1 MRGWRPLGCLVSE
14 TGDMRVAAGIL
25 GILLSLG
32 CLFQS
37 CAVLTASSM
46 SAGLASMAAKS
57 KSDASTP
64 RDSAAMGTPING
76 KVAGLQAG
84 GALGVLSA
92 LGLLIGG
99 AFSFGMPRIATAG
112 FATAA
117 ALAFL
122 GFAQSDF
129 GDLGFWGL
137 VATVLAGMSYS
148 QQEARTV
155 RPLREP
161 NAAESTRS
169 ALTGAASGILHPSAE
184 ARLRELQRLH
194 DAGLVSDGEFARKQS
209 EILDDV

>member
-1 MRGWRPLGCLVSE
+1 
-14 TGDMRVAAGIL
+14 MRVAAGIL

-46 SAGLASMAAKS
+46 SAGFASMAAKS
-57 KSDASTP
+57 KSDAATL
-64 RDSAAMGTPING
+64 RESAAMGPPING

-84 GALGVLSA
+84 GAFGVLSA
-92 LGLLIGG
+92 LCLLIGG

-148 QQEARTV
+148 QQEARSV
-155 RPLREP
+155 RVPGESR
-161 NAAESTRS
+161 AAEGTRS
-169 ALTGAASGILHPSAE
+169 PLTGAAGGFPHASAE
-184 ARLRELQRLH
+184 ARLRELKRLH
-194 DAGLVSDGEFARKQS
+194 DAGLVSDAEFDQKQGD
-209 EILDDV
+209 ILDDV